1 MSYISLSPGSL
12 LAERQTKKRR
22 TLSSVD
28 VGGPIEDTDTAIH
41 KLTNA
46 KFNLERYYKDINA
59 EHILENFSWEI
70 TPMIYFCLKGDLK
83 MCRYLFVNG
92 ADCRKGSDDGIWFPM
107 LAAASKKHLHVCKW
121 LYEHGARDDI
131 RRATNVGVRTPLWDT
146 VNFSFGAS
154 TSTSQWLILNGAL
167 CQKDSDTIDDT
178 RMRRDL
184 NPNDKGGPDKRPQL
198 LLWAQETAQ
207 LHSTFLIFLGGTIS
221 AASAQE
227 SSPLQIFNGK
237 SGIMELI
244 GDYAGVERRASK
256 LRMLRQLADL
266 LSAFLEDTI
275 WDINLKYI

>member
-1 MSYISLSPGSL
+1 MSDIALSPGSL

-22 TLSSVD
+22 IMD
-28 VGGPIEDTDTAIH
+28 AGGPIEDTDTAIQ

-46 KFNLERYYKDINA
+46 HFNLERYYKDIND
-59 EHILENFSWEI
+59 EHNLENFSWEI

-131 RRATNVGVRTPLWDT
+131 RRATNVCVRTPLWDT

-221 AASAQE
+221 AAAAQE

>member
-1 MSYISLSPGSL
+1 MSYIALSPGSL

-22 TLSSVD
+22 IMD
-28 VGGPIEDTDTAIH
+28 AGGPIEDTNTAIQ

-46 KFNLERYYKDINA
+46 HFNLERYYKDIND
-59 EHILENFSWEI
+59 EHNLENFSWEI
-70 TPMIYFCLKGDLK
+70 TPMIYFCCEGDLK

-92 ADCRKGSDDGIWFPM
+92 ADCRKGSNDGIWFPM

-131 RRATNVGVRTPLWDT
+131 RRATNVCVRTPIWDT

-178 RMRRDL
+178 RMRRELDPKRL
-184 NPNDKGGPDKRPQL
+184 GGPDKRPQL

-227 SSPLQIFNGK
+227 LSPLQIFNGK

>member
-1 MSYISLSPGSL
+1 
-12 LAERQTKKRR
+12 
-22 TLSSVD
+22 
-28 VGGPIEDTDTAIH
+28 
-41 KLTNA
+41 
-46 KFNLERYYKDINA
+46 
-59 EHILENFSWEI
+59 
-70 TPMIYFCLKGDLK
+70 
-83 MCRYLFVNG
+83 
-92 ADCRKGSDDGIWFPM
+92 M

-154 TSTSQWLILNGAL
+154 TSQWLILNGAL
-167 CQKDSDTIDDT
+167 CQKDSDTLEDT

-207 LHSTFLIFLGGTIS
+207 LRSTFLIFLGGTIS
-221 AASAQE
+221 AASAAQE

-244 GDYAGVERRASK
+244 GDYAGVIERRASK
-256 LRMLRQLADL
+256 LRMLRQLADH

-275 WDINLKYI
+275 HKKNWL

>member
-1 MSYISLSPGSL
+1 M
-12 LAERQTKKRR
+12 
-22 TLSSVD
+22 
-28 VGGPIEDTDTAIH
+28 
-41 KLTNA
+41 TNA

-131 RRATNVGVRTPLWDT
+131 RRATNVCVRTPLWDT

-184 NPNDKGGPDKRPQL
+184 TPNDKGGPDKRPQL

>member
-1 MSYISLSPGSL
+1 MSDISLSPGSL

-22 TLSSVD
+22 IMD
-28 VGGPIEDTDTAIH
+28 VGGPIEDTNTAIQ

-46 KFNLERYYKDINA
+46 KFNLERYYKDIND
-59 EHILENFSWEI
+59 EHNLEDYSNLWVEI
-70 TPMIYFCLKGDLK
+70 SPMIYFCCEGDLK

-92 ADCRKGSDDGIWFPM
+92 ADCRKGSDDGLWFPM
-107 LAAASKKHLHVCKW
+107 LAAASRQHLHVCKW

-131 RRATNVGVRTPLWDT
+131 RRATNIGERTPLYES

-178 RMRRDL
+178 LMRRDL
-184 NPNDKGGPDKRPQL
+184 NPNDKGGPDKRLQL

-221 AASAQE
+221 ASVQE

-256 LRMLRQLADL
+256 LRMLQQLADL
-266 LSAFLEDTI
+266 LS
-275 WDINLKYI
+275 